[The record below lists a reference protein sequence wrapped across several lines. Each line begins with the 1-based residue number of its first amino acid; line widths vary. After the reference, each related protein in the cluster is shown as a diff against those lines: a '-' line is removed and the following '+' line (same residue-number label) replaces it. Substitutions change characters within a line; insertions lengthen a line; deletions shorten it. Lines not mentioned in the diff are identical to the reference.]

1 MLASDL
7 TKFIEQDH
15 LALDAFVKG
24 DPEPLKNLYSR
35 RDDVVIANPFGPPAK
50 GWEKAAETMDRAAT
64 NFRDGEATGFQ
75 RISEYATADLGYV
88 LEIERFRSKI
98 GGGDKL
104 VPFALRV
111 TTIFPAGGRR
121 MEDHPSPCRSDNL
134 SAPGGCH
141 SWGIEGLAPKRAR
154 RSSGRL
160 P

>member
-35 RDDVVIANPFGPPAK
+35 RDDVIIANPFGPPAK

-88 LEIERFRSKI
+88 IEIERFRSKI

-111 TTIFPAGGRR
+111 TTIFRREEGAWRIILRHADPITSPRPAAAIVG
-121 MEDHPSPCRSDNL
+121 E
-134 SAPGGCH
+134 
-141 SWGIEGLAPKRAR
+141 
-154 RSSGRL
+154 
-160 P
+160 

>member
-7 TKFIEQDH
+7 TKFIEQNH

-24 DPEPLKNLYSR
+24 DPEPLKSLYSR
-35 RDDVVIANPFGPPAK
+35 RDDVIIANPFGPPAK

-64 NFRDGEATGFQ
+64 NFRDGEASGFE
-75 RISEYATADLGYV
+75 RVTEYATADLGYI

-111 TTIFPAGGRR
+111 TTIFRREEGAWRIILRHADPITSARPAAAILG
-121 MEDHPSPCRSDNL
+121 E
-134 SAPGGCH
+134 
-141 SWGIEGLAPKRAR
+141 
-154 RSSGRL
+154 
-160 P
+160 

>member
-64 NFRDGEATGFQ
+64 NFRDGEVTGFQ
-75 RISEYATADLGYV
+75 RISEYATADLGYIM
-88 LEIERFRSKI
+88 EIERFRSKV
-98 GGGDKL
+98 GGGDKP
-104 VPFALRV
+104 VPIALRV
-111 TTIFPAGGRR
+111 TTIVRREEGAWRIILRHADPITSARPAAAIVG
-121 MEDHPSPCRSDNL
+121 E
-134 SAPGGCH
+134 
-141 SWGIEGLAPKRAR
+141 
-154 RSSGRL
+154 
-160 P
+160 

>member
-64 NFRDGEATGFQ
+64 NFRDGEASGFE
-75 RISEYATADLGYV
+75 RVTECATADLGYI

-111 TTIFPAGGRR
+111 TTIFRREEGAWRIILRHADPITSARPAAAIVG
-121 MEDHPSPCRSDNL
+121 E
-134 SAPGGCH
+134 
-141 SWGIEGLAPKRAR
+141 
-154 RSSGRL
+154 
-160 P
+160 

>member
-64 NFRDGEATGFQ
+64 NFRDGEASGFE
-75 RISEYATADLGYV
+75 RVTEYATADLGYI

-111 TTIFPAGGRR
+111 TTIFRREEGAWRIIHRHADPITSARPAAAIVG
-121 MEDHPSPCRSDNL
+121 E
-134 SAPGGCH
+134 
-141 SWGIEGLAPKRAR
+141 
-154 RSSGRL
+154 
-160 P
+160 

>member
-64 NFRDGEATGFQ
+64 NFRDGEVTGFQ

-111 TTIFPAGGRR
+111 TTIFRREEGAWRIIHRHADPITSARPAAAIVG
-121 MEDHPSPCRSDNL
+121 E
-134 SAPGGCH
+134 
-141 SWGIEGLAPKRAR
+141 
-154 RSSGRL
+154 
-160 P
+160 

>member
-64 NFRDGEATGFQ
+64 NFRDGEASGFE
-75 RISEYATADLGYV
+75 RVIEYATADLGYI
-88 LEIERFRSKI
+88 LEIERFRSKM

-111 TTIFPAGGRR
+111 TTIFRREEGAWRIILRHADPITSARPAAAIVG
-121 MEDHPSPCRSDNL
+121 E
-134 SAPGGCH
+134 
-141 SWGIEGLAPKRAR
+141 
-154 RSSGRL
+154 
-160 P
+160 

>member
-64 NFRDGEATGFQ
+64 NFRDGEASGFE
-75 RISEYATADLGYV
+75 RVTEYATADLGYI

-111 TTIFPAGGRR
+111 TTIFRREEGAWRIILRHADPITSARPAAAIVG
-121 MEDHPSPCRSDNL
+121 E
-134 SAPGGCH
+134 
-141 SWGIEGLAPKRAR
+141 
-154 RSSGRL
+154 
-160 P
+160 